1 MIASEFDDRSPA
13 QVENRPNDYKFQAG
27 CLGCAGGLSARMDS
41 RGHPESLT

>member
-13 QVENRPNDYKFQAG
+13 RVENRPNDHKFQAG
-27 CLGCAGGLSARMDS
+27 CLGCAAGLSARMVS

>member
-13 QVENRPNDYKFQAG
+13 RVEKRPNDHKFQA
-27 CLGCAGGLSARMDS
+27 LGCAGGLSARMVS